1 MKAVNKIAMLT
12 SGGDAPGMNACLRG
26 VVRAAL
32 NKGWEVYGIRDAYQ
46 GLVEGGDKIFPL
58 DWVDVSWNFREGG
71 TFLGSARYTDLIGD
85 SDKAKELKQ
94 KALLNLKR
102 QGISGLVVIG
112 GDGSLTGAY
121 DLFAFLKQNGPLSAE
136 LRDMELSIVGI
147 PGSIDNDIAFTD
159 MSIGADTTLNTIVE
173 CIDKL
178 RDTATSHKRIN
189 IVEVM
194 GRLRG
199 YLAVMSG
206 LATGADRIF
215 IREEKITRDK
225 LNNMLH
231 TLAES
236 FAHGQKAGVIVR
248 SEGAIFSTN
257 FIKETISVLLEP
269 KREVRETVLGHLQRG
284 GNPTAFEIILATR
297 MGVKAV
303 QLLEEKYPEPQMIG
317 LNNGNITSVALA
329 ACLNKI
335 MTPEFRGEL
344 SQNTKSAFHLNR
356 ILEEPPAETPTGRRI
371 GILTDGS
378 NVSGMNMAIRAVARL
393 AINSGIEVTGI
404 KGGFSG
410 LVQGS
415 ASAFPLEW
423 NMLEMSGVLR
433 RAGTLLGVSGSET
446 PLCEQDFAAMQNQVE
461 ALKLDGLVIIGDA
474 ATYEYAAK
482 LADRVLIPVVAIP
495 AALNCN
501 IPGTEWVIGM
511 DSALNDLRKGIDRA
525 ADAAH
530 VLKKVFLIHIKGA
543 YCACLVRSAALA
555 GGAEAVIIDDDQEDD
570 WDVFQNKVKIKIM
583 DLYRIISMGKS
594 FATIIFFSRR
604 PEKADHALDF
614 IKEMIMD
621 AGIRLETSLISLET
635 SLGGIIPTAFD
646 RILAQRL
653 GEKAVATLH
662 KNMNS
667 RNHSFHIVG
676 IHRKEITAIPFHNQ
690 QGRRSR
696 VCTESLTAELDQD
709 ITLMVEPNS
718 ECIGMGGDIKWT
730 DTGDEREWQGRWT
743 CKKCNRSQSVAF
755 NPKKMLCI
763 FCKTAS
769 CHNYG
774 YIRISRRL

>member
-1 MKAVNKIAMLT
+1 MLT

-26 VVRAAL
+26 VVRSAL
-32 NKGWEVYGIRDAYQ
+32 NRGWEVYGVQDAYQ
-46 GLVEGGDKIFPL
+46 GLVEGGDKIFPI

-85 SDKAKELKQ
+85 SDKAMELKQ

-102 QGISGLVVIG
+102 QGISSLIVIG

-121 DLFAFLKQNGPLSAE
+121 DLFSFLKQSGSLSVE
-136 LRDMELSIVGI
+136 LKEMELSVIGI

-225 LNNMLH
+225 LNAMLH
-231 TLAES
+231 DLSES
-236 FAHGQKAGVIVR
+236 FANGQKAGVIVR

-303 QLLEEKYPEPQMIG
+303 EMLSEQFSEPQMIG

-329 ACLNKI
+329 TCLNKI

-344 SQNTKSAFHLNR
+344 SLNTKSAFHLNR
-356 ILEEPPAETPTGRRI
+356 ILEDTPAETPPGRRI

-393 AINSGIEVTGI
+393 AINGGIEVMGI

-410 LVQGS
+410 LLQGS
-415 ASAFPLEW
+415 ESAFPLVW
-423 NMLEMSGVLR
+423 SMLEMSGVLR
-433 RAGTLLGVSGSET
+433 RAGTLLGVSGET
-446 PLCEQDFAAMQNQVE
+446 ALCGQDFAVMRSQIE
-461 ALKLDGLVIIGDA
+461 ALKIDGLVVIGDA
-474 ATYEYAAK
+474 ATYQSAAQ
-482 LADRVLIPVVAIP
+482 LSDQILIPVVAIP

-501 IPGTEWVIGM
+501 LPGTDWVIGM

-530 VLKKVFLIHIKGA
+530 VLKKIFVIHIKGA
-543 YCACLVRSAALA
+543 YCSCLVRSAALA
-555 GGAEAVIIDDDQEDD
+555 GGAEAVIIDDDQKDD
-570 WDVFQNKVKIKIM
+570 WDGFQNDVELKIHDLRKI
-583 DLYRIISMGKS
+583 IAMGKS

-604 PEKADHALDF
+604 PDKADRALDY
-614 IKEMIMD
+614 ITTKILA
-621 AGIRLETSLISLET
+621 AGIKQETSIVSLET

-653 GEKAVATLH
+653 GEKAVATLQ
-662 KNMNS
+662 KNMLS
-667 RNHSFHIVG
+667 RKQSFHIVG
-676 IHRKEITAIPFHNQ
+676 LHRKEITATPWQNKRQKRFH
-690 QGRRSR
+690 

-709 ITLMVEPNS
+709 IMLMTEPKG
-718 ECIGMGGDIKWT
+718 ECIGIGGDIKWT

-743 CKKCNRSQSVAF
+743 CKKCSRSQSVSF
-755 NPKKMLCI
+755 NPKKMLCV

>member
-1 MKAVNKIAMLT
+1 MKAVKKIAILT

-26 VVRAAL
+26 VVRTAL

-46 GLVEGGDKIFPL
+46 GLVAGGEQLFPI
-58 DWVDVSWNFREGG
+58 DWGDVSWNFREGG
-71 TFLGSARYTDLIGD
+71 TFLGSARYTDLVGD
-85 SDKAKELKQ
+85 SDQAMELKQ
-94 KALLNLKR
+94 KALLNLTR

-121 DLFAFLKQNGPLSAE
+121 DLFTFLQQNGPLNAE
-136 LRDMELSIVGI
+136 LKGRELTIVGI

-215 IREEKITRDK
+215 IREEKITREK
-225 LNNMLH
+225 LNAMLQN
-231 TLAES
+231 LAES

-257 FIKETISVLLEP
+257 FLKEIIAVLLEP

-303 QLLEEKYPEPQMIG
+303 QLIEEKHPEPQMIG
-317 LNNGNITSVALA
+317 LNNGTIISVELA

-335 MTPEFRGEL
+335 RTPEFRGEL
-344 SQNTKSAFHLNR
+344 SQNTKRAFHLNK
-356 ILEEPPAETPTGRRI
+356 ILEDTPVDTPTGQRI

-393 AINSGIEVTGI
+393 AINSGIEVIGI

-415 ASAFPLEW
+415 ANAFPLVW
-423 NMLEMSGVLR
+423 SMLEMSGVLR
-433 RAGTLLGVSGSET
+433 RAGTLLGVSGREFS
-446 PLCEQDFAAMQNQVE
+446 LCKENFTAMQNQVE
-461 ALKLDGLVIIGDA
+461 ALKLTGLIVIGDA
-474 ATYEYAAK
+474 ATFEYTALLAK
-482 LADRVLIPVVAIP
+482 RIVIPVVAIP

-501 IPGTEWVIGM
+501 LPGTDWVIGM
-511 DSALNDLRKGIDRA
+511 DSALNDLRTGIDRA

-530 VLKKVFLIHIKGA
+530 VLKKIFLIHIKGS
-543 YCACLVRSAALA
+543 YCSCLVKSAALA
-555 GGAEAVIIDDDQEDD
+555 GGAESVIIDDEEDD
-570 WDVFQNKVKIKIM
+570 RDVFQRKLKTKILN
-583 DLYRIISMGKS
+583 LYRIISLGKS
-594 FATIIFFSRR
+594 FATIVFFSRR
-604 PEKADHALDF
+604 PAEADQALAD
-614 IKEMIMD
+614 IKMELWE
-621 AGIRLETSLISLET
+621 AGIKLETSLVSLET
-635 SLGGIIPTAFD
+635 SLGGIVPTAFD

-653 GEKAVATLH
+653 GEKALATLQ
-662 KNMNS
+662 KNMNV

-676 IHRKEITAIPFHNQ
+676 IHRKEIKATPFDDRQEKRN
-690 QGRRSR
+690 R
-696 VCTESLTAELDQD
+696 VCTESLTDELDQA
-709 ITLMVEPNS
+709 IALMTEPNS
-718 ECIGMGGDIKWT
+718 GCIGMGGDIEWT
-730 DTGDEREWQGRWT
+730 DTGNESEWQGKWT
-743 CKKCNRSQSVAF
+743 CKKCNHTQNVVF
-755 NPKKMLCI
+755 NSEKMLCV
-763 FCKTAS
+763 FCRTAS